1 MPPENAGPALPDGL
15 RVLSFTSPSDSLSR
29 SVNAYLIEGDSP
41 LLIDSGFEHAELN
54 ISGLL
59 RDEALRDGRLL
70 LTHLHRDHAGG
81 VLAASACGFAVEFHP
96 LEIDLYG
103 DRVAGLG
110 PVRHL
115 EDGETLN
122 LPFGRLT
129 ALHTPGHSPG
139 HLCFHW
145 EEEGILFSGDLI
157 TGEPSSW
164 VGPPDGNM
172 TEYLDSLR
180 RVARLPV
187 RLILSGHGKPVEKH
201 PEAIQAYIQRRL
213 DREAEVLG
221 FLGGG
226 PLGIPDLTQ
235 RLYRSRGLSPRMMG
249 FAEKTVEAHL
259 IKLIGEGRARRSG
272 EGLYSL
278 P

>member
-59 RDEALRDGRLL
+59 RDEALRDGRLI

-81 VLAASACGFAVEFHP
+81 VLAGSACGFEVVFHP
-96 LEIDLYG
+96 LEVDLYG
-103 DRVAGLG
+103 DRVADLR
-110 PVRHL
+110 PVRHMK
-115 EDGETLN
+115 DGETLN
-122 LPFGRLT
+122 LPFGRLI

-187 RLILSGHGKPVEKH
+187 RLILSGHGKPVEK
-201 PEAIQAYIQRRL
+201 PLEAIETYIQRRL
-213 DREAEVLG
+213 EREAEVLG
-221 FLGGG
+221 FLGDG
-226 PLGIPDLTQ
+226 PLGIPDLTR
-235 RLYRSRGLSPRMMG
+235 RLYRGRGLSPRMMG

-259 IKLIGEGRARRSG
+259 IKLIDEGRARQSG